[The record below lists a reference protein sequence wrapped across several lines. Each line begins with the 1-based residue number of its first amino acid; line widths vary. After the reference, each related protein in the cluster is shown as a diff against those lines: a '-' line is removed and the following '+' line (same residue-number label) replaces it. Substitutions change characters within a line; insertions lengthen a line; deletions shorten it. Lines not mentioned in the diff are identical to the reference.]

1 MGLFD
6 FLKSKKAAE
15 STPAAAPTPS
25 TPNPGTSAPE
35 AAGPRYKRPN
45 YTSPAPVELPLPP
58 LPPMKQ
64 PIMPPMPT
72 FEPNNAL
79 EGALLQAAQD
89 PASRAL
95 FYRELLRQ
103 NLVILPA
110 FDEENPATGLVVPE
124 PGMQIQLQVLNDGK
138 LPVFSSLE
146 RVYENGAV
154 SGDVAYMLIS
164 GLDYFRMV
172 QGAECVLNPFSPF
185 GKLLTVPE
193 LEDLLAGNLSGSD
206 EELEG
211 SLADKRVSLDQ
222 PDERPVALIEAV
234 RVFCAARPAIEAVY
248 LAQLT
253 VEDNPG
259 PARLLLGFTIDND
272 DASMFP
278 EMGPVVQGHLAQ
290 DQTID
295 LMLINPSAEDPL
307 ANYFRGTEPIYQRA
321 S

>member
-6 FLKSKKAAE
+6 FLKSKKPAE
-15 STPAAAPTPS
+15 PTPAATPAS
-25 TPNPGTSAPE
+25 SAPGTPAPE

-79 EGALLQAAQD
+79 EAALLQAAQD
-89 PASRAL
+89 PNSRAL

-103 NLVILPA
+103 NLVVLPA
-110 FDEENPATGLVVPE
+110 FEEENPATGLIIPE

-138 LPVFSSLE
+138 LPVFSSLD

-193 LEDLLAGNLSGSD
+193 LEDLLAGNLSGAD
-206 EELEG
+206 EEEDS

-222 PDERPVALIEAV
+222 PAERPEALIHAV
-234 RVFCAARPAIEAVY
+234 RIFGASHPAIESVY

-253 VEDNPG
+253 VEDNPA
-259 PARLLLGFTIDND
+259 PPRLLLGFIIDNED
-272 DASMFP
+272 TSLFP
-278 EMGPVVQGHLAQ
+278 EMGPILQGHLQQ

-307 ANYFRGTEPIYQRA
+307 ANYFRGTEPIYQRG

>member
-6 FLKSKKAAE
+6 FLKSKKPAE
-15 STPAAAPTPS
+15 PTPAAAPTPS
-25 TPNPGTSAPE
+25 TPNPSTPAPE
-35 AAGPRYKRPN
+35 ASGPRYKRPN
-45 YTSPAPVELPLPP
+45 YTSPAPVELALPP
-58 LPPMKQ
+58 LPPLKQ
-64 PIMPPMPT
+64 PLMPPMPT

-79 EGALLQAAQD
+79 EAALLQAAQD

-138 LPVFSSLE
+138 LPVFSSLD

-154 SGDVAYMLIS
+154 SGDVAYMLIP
-164 GLDYFRMV
+164 GIDYFRMV

-193 LEDLLAGNLSGSD
+193 LEDLLAGNLSGTD

-211 SLADKRVSLDQ
+211 SMADKRVSLDQ
-222 PDERPVALIEAV
+222 PAERPEALIEAV
-234 RVFCAARPAIEAVY
+234 RVFCVARPAIESVY

-259 PARLLLGFTIDND
+259 PPRLLLGFTIDND
-272 DASMFP
+272 DATMFP
-278 EMGPVVQGHLAQ
+278 EMGPVLQGHLEQ

-295 LMLINPSAEDPL
+295 LMLINPSADDPL
-307 ANYFRGTEPIYQRA
+307 ANYFRGTEPIYQRG